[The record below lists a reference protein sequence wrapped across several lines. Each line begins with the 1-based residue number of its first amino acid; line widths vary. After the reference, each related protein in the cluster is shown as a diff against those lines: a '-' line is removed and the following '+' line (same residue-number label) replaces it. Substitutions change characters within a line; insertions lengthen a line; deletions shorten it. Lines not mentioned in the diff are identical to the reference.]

1 MSSLI
6 RATNLWGYDDLVR
19 RKGGNPLP
27 LLARY
32 HIPPAEQRDDQSF
45 LVFRHLTALLDDTAR
60 ELGDPAFGMML
71 AKYQGMDILG
81 PVSVIARSSLTVG
94 DAISNI
100 ARYLHL
106 HCPALSLAL
115 SRPMVNGRLVIKFV
129 FMIDDEGGG
138 YRAQSQELSLAN
150 AMQVMRLLCGDDFR
164 PLSVH
169 FRHARIADETAYR
182 QVFGCEAHF
191 EQDWCG
197 FYLPVSMVAMPLSSA
212 DHQTWQLA
220 EQYLEAQQAPNAHTL
235 TEDVVRLINTLL
247 PTGQC
252 SSGTIASH
260 LSLHKRTLQR
270 RLAREGVTYEQL
282 FNRERIRMARQYLME
297 PNLGLSQITG
307 LLGYS
312 EQSALNRACRGW
324 VGLTPKAYRKQLLG
338 QVGKQ

>member
-19 RKGGNPLP
+19 RSGGDPLP
-27 LLARY
+27 LLGRY

-60 ELGDPAFGMML
+60 ELGDPAFGMRL

-81 PVSVIARSSLTVG
+81 PISVIARSSLTVG

-100 ARYLHL
+100 SRYLHL

-115 SRPMVNGRLVIKFV
+115 SRVTVNGNLVIRFV
-129 FMIDDEGGG
+129 FMIDEEGGG

-150 AMQVMRLLCGDDFR
+150 AKQVMRLLCGDEFR

-169 FRHARIADETAYR
+169 FRHARLADEAAYHE
-182 QVFGCEAHF
+182 VYGCEAYF

-197 FYLPVSMVAMPLSSA
+197 FYLPVSVVSMRLASA

-220 EQYLEAQQAPNAHTL
+220 ENYLEAQQAPNADTL
-235 TEDVVRLINTLL
+235 VEDVIRLINTLL

-260 LSLHKRTLQR
+260 LSLHRRTLQR
-270 RLAREGVTYEQL
+270 RLAQEGVTYEQL
-282 FNRERIRMARQYLME
+282 FHNERTRLARQYLME
-297 PNLGLSQITG
+297 PDLGFSQITG

-312 EQSALNRACRGW
+312 EQSAFNRACRDWFG
-324 VGLTPKAYRKQLLG
+324 VTPKTYRRQVLG
-338 QVGKQ
+338 H